1 MCADAKDF
9 EIASKS
15 NINKKKELQ
24 DLMPQK
30 ITILYLEAAQSGLA
44 QPK

>member
-1 MCADAKDF
+1 MCVDAKDF

-24 DLMPQK
+24 DLMPQNYY
-30 ITILYLEAAQSGLA
+30 IFGGCPVGAGAA
-44 QPK
+44 